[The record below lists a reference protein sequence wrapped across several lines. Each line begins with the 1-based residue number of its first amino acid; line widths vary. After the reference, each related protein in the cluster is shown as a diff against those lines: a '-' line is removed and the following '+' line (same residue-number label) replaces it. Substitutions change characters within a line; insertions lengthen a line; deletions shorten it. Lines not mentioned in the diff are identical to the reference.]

1 MPLNVLLIKNVLNNG
16 LHPKTTMIEK
26 IAILT
31 DSGSDVP
38 ASMMQTHPIFI
49 LPLQVNYKDR
59 SYRDGVDIDS
69 KTVLEN
75 LKTEV
80 PTTSLPFGED
90 LTHIISTIKAQGFT
104 RIVAVI
110 LSSGLSGTFNMVK
123 LHAQE
128 SEIPMDVFNTKNIGI
143 GSGLTAI
150 RAAQWVKDG
159 LSFDELKIKIEE
171 SIQNTKVYFVLSTLE
186 YLIKGGRIGK
196 VSGFLGT
203 ALELKPLITCDD
215 QGIYTT
221 VAKVRGRQKSI
232 KTLQEKV
239 ESFYSKD
246 KQYLVGIAHANAPL
260 EAQELKEKLMEVY
273 RDQATYF
280 FSEISPALGVHT
292 GPGLLGVGISTL

>member
-1 MPLNVLLIKNVLNNG
+1 MPLSVLLIKNVHNNG
-16 LHPKTTMIEK
+16 LHLKIKMTEK

-49 LPLQVNYKDR
+49 LPLQVNYKAR

-104 RIVAVI
+104 RIVAII

-128 SEIPMDVFNTKNIGI
+128 SEIPIDVFNTKNIGI

-150 RAAQWVKDG
+150 RAAQWVKEG
-159 LSFDELKIKIEE
+159 LSFEELKVKIEE

-232 KTLQEKV
+232 KALQEKV
-239 ESFYSKD
+239 ESFYLKD
-246 KQYLVGIAHANAPL
+246 KQYLIGIAHANAPL

-273 RDQATYF
+273 GDQATFF

-292 GPGLLGVGISTL
+292 GPGLLGVGISSL

>member
-1 MPLNVLLIKNVLNNG
+1 M
-16 LHPKTTMIEK
+16 TEK

-49 LPLQVNYKDR
+49 LPLQVNYKER

-75 LKTEV
+75 LHKEV

-90 LTHIISTIKAQGFT
+90 LEHLVSIIKAQGFT
-104 RIVAVI
+104 RIVAI
-110 LSSGLSGTFNMVK
+110 MLSSGLSGTCNMVQLYAK
-123 LHAQE
+123 E
-128 SEIPMDVFNTKNIGI
+128 SEIPMDVFDTKNIGI

-150 RAAQWVKDG
+150 RAAQWVQDG
-159 LSFDELKIKIEE
+159 LSFDELKANIEE
-171 SIQNTKVYFVLSTLE
+171 SIANTKVFFVLSTLE

-221 VAKVRGRQKSI
+221 IAKVRGRQKSV
-232 KTLQEKV
+232 KALQNKV
-239 ESFYSKD
+239 ESFFDPNK
-246 KQYLVGIAHANAPL
+246 KYLIGIAHANAS
-260 EAQELKEKLMEVY
+260 EDAQALKENLMVLFH
-273 RDQATYF
+273 DQATYF

-292 GPGLLGVGISTL
+292 GPGLLGVGISIL

>member
-1 MPLNVLLIKNVLNNG
+1 VHNNG
-16 LHPKTTMIEK
+16 LHQQAKMTDK

-38 ASMMQTHPIFI
+38 SNMMKTHPIFI
-49 LPLQVNYKDR
+49 LPLQVNYKGR

-75 LKTEV
+75 LKNEV

-90 LTHIISTIKAQGFT
+90 LNQIFSTIKAQGFT
-104 RIVAVI
+104 RIVGII
-110 LSSGLSGTFNMVK
+110 LSSGLSGTFNMVQ
-123 LHAQE
+123 LHAHE
-128 SEIPMDVFNTKNIGI
+128 ADIPMEVFDTKNIGI

-150 RAAQWVKDG
+150 RAAQWVKEG
-159 LSFDELKIKIEE
+159 MAYEELKARINE
-171 SIQNTKVYFVLSTLE
+171 SIANTKVYFVLSTLE

-196 VSGFLGT
+196 VSGFLGS

-215 QGIYTT
+215 HGIYTT
-221 VAKVRGRQKSI
+221 VAKVRGRSKSI
-232 KTLQEKV
+232 KALQEKI

-246 KQYLVGIAHANAPL
+246 KQYLVGIAHANAL
-260 EAQELKEKLMEVY
+260 EEAQALKEKLMLVY
-273 RDQATYF
+273 GTQASYF

>member
-1 MPLNVLLIKNVLNNG
+1 M
-16 LHPKTTMIEK
+16 TEK

-49 LPLQVNYKDR
+49 LPLQVNYKGR

-69 KTVLEN
+69 KTVFEN
-75 LKTEV
+75 LHKEV

-90 LTHIISTIKAQGFT
+90 LEHLVTTIKDQGFT
-104 RIVAVI
+104 RIVAVM
-110 LSSGLSGTFNMVK
+110 LSSGLSGTCNMVQLYAK
-123 LHAQE
+123 E
-128 SEIPMDVFNTKNIGI
+128 SEFPMDVFDTKNIGI

-150 RAAQWVKDG
+150 RAAQWVKEG
-159 LSFDELKIKIEE
+159 LSFDQLKTNIEE
-171 SIQNTKVYFVLSTLE
+171 SIESTKVFFVLSTLE

-203 ALELKPLITCDD
+203 ALELKPLITCDE

-221 VAKVRGRQKSI
+221 IAKVRGRQKSV
-232 KTLQEKV
+232 KALQSKI
-239 ESFYSKD
+239 ESFFDPNK
-246 KQYLVGIAHANAPL
+246 KYLIGIAHANAS
-260 EAQELKEKLMEVY
+260 EDAQVLKENLQKLFH
-273 RDQATYF
+273 DQATYF

>member
-1 MPLNVLLIKNVLNNG
+1 
-16 LHPKTTMIEK
+16 MIEK